1 MEDTAD
7 GFGNRPERRK
17 KKVRI
22 RYRERIRIKER
33 PRFFYAKKFI
43 RKQLPK
49 VVAGLLLLA
58 ALGAAIHWAIQMMVD
73 MEKERKQK
81 IELLKGPGKK
91 KSERR

>member
-7 GFGNRPERRK
+7 ELGNRPERRK

-33 PRFFYAKKFI
+33 PRFFYTKRFI

-58 ALGAAIHWAIQMMVD
+58 AVGAGIYYAINMMVS
-73 MEKERKQK
+73 MEKERKEK
-81 IELLKGPGKK
+81 IELQKSGAKK
-91 KSERR
+91 KK